1 MNDFRNMTL
10 GQFSA
15 FLEDTSQIL
24 HDDWGIDP
32 AKINDL
38 ELLVDELLH
47 TRSNKDVFTALQSY
61 CEI

>member
-24 HDDWGIDP
+24 HDDCGIDP

-38 ELLVDELLH
+38 ELFVDELLH
-47 TRSNKDVFTALQSY
+47 ARSNKEVFTSLQSY
-61 CEI
+61 CES